1 MNRAPIEV
9 GSVVVSKAG
18 RDRDRLFLV
27 IEEVDADFVMIANGD
42 LRKMDRLKKK
52 RRKHLKPTGTVV
64 QALRERLSDGKPVED
79 HELRSWLSEEEEKLV
94 QV

>member
-1 MNRAPIEV
+1 MKTYPIEV
-9 GSVVVSKAG
+9 GSIVRSLAG
-18 RDRDRLFLV
+18 RDQGRLFLV
-27 IEEVDADFVMIANGD
+27 VQELNDDFVMVANGQ

-64 QALRERLSDGKPVED
+64 EELRIRLAAGETVED

>member
-1 MNRAPIEV
+1 MKRLPIEV
-9 GSVVVSKAG
+9 GSVVVSLAG
-18 RDRDRLFLV
+18 RDEGRRFIV
-27 IEEVDADFVMIANGD
+27 IQEVDDDFVMVANGR

-64 QALRERLSDGKPVED
+64 EALRARLSEGKPVED
-79 HELRSWLSEEEEKLV
+79 HELRFWLSEEEEKLV

>member
-1 MNRAPIEV
+1 MNKFPIEI
-9 GSVVVSKAG
+9 GSIVISKAG
-18 RDRDRLFLV
+18 RDEGRLFIV
-27 IEEVDADFVMIANGD
+27 VQEADQDFVMVANGQ

-64 QALRERLSDGKPVED
+64 EELRNRISEGKTVED
-79 HELRSWLSEEEEKLV
+79 HEVRSWLKKEEEKLV

>member
-1 MNRAPIEV
+1 MNKAPIKI

-18 RDRDRLFLV
+18 RDQGRYFLV

-42 LRKMDRLKKK
+42 LRKMERLKKK
-52 RRKHLKPTGTVV
+52 RRKHLKATGAVV
-64 QALRERLSDGKPVED
+64 QALRERLLAGQPVMD